1 MIRKLWKRD
10 LHRNKIITVSL
21 FIFILLS
28 ALLCASSV
36 SLFSKLASS
45 TTSFFQHSAV
55 PDFVQMHAGVFDQQE
70 IDDFVFQ
77 HKDIVEAQQ
86 TVTLQNI
93 HGSAI
98 YFNQKRN
105 SEENSVMDIAFV
117 KQNPQFDYL
126 INQEDEVVQLHPGE
140 VAVPIF
146 YQQRD
151 HLQKNDMLYI
161 QCNGTW
167 KEYRIVDFIKDVQ
180 MNASIIS
187 SKRILVHETDYNDLA
202 KYAQPEYLIEF
213 LSNDAAA
220 LEINYQSSGLPHNGT
235 TITKGLLT
243 ILNSLMDG
251 ILAIILFAISLL
263 LMGIAFLCLR
273 FTILMT
279 LEEDVKEIGVMK
291 AIGIA
296 KADIQKLYMSK
307 YIVLTCL
314 GCGCGFIASFFL
326 QSLIFKNIQL
336 YMGLGSVTIWNY
348 LLPFL
353 ASAMVGFCI
362 VGFCHLILKKMH
374 RITPLQA
381 LRNDLFHATN
391 KHFPSI
397 TLRRHG
403 KMPVSLF
410 ISLQDIIHRKRLY
423 VSVFFVMMLSS
434 FLLLVPYH
442 LQSTLQSKD
451 FVRYMGISNSDLRMD
466 VFFDETS
473 VITNANIEQSLTSDS
488 AVDTFSIYTTY
499 QLDMMNQDGEWE
511 NIQVETGDFKK
522 FPLTYINGDAPIQ
535 ENEIAISYAIANAQD
550 LHVGDQ
556 MQLQKQDEQI
566 TMKVCGIYQDITN
579 GGKSAKVNRK
589 LYGVPVLRSTM
600 NVNFKEGTDI
610 TLKQSEFTSQFTGV
624 KVTDTQEYVAQTMSG
639 LLQQVHQIVIIS
651 LMVACVITIFQISL
665 FLKMLLKKDEQET
678 TILHC
683 IGFTNEQ
690 LQMQY
695 MMRMFIVACLGIAFG
710 TLLANIGGAYIL
722 SLCLKGMGVAQLTF
736 TIQPFIAYGILPLL
750 LLSCVGIATI
760 IATRKIG
767 KLHIADLTIE

>member
-1 MIRKLWKRD
+1 MIRTLWKRD
-10 LHRNKIITVSL
+10 LRRNKIITISL

-28 ALLCASSV
+28 ALLSASSI

-45 TTSFFQHSAV
+45 TTSFFQHSKV
-55 PDFVQMHAGVFDQQE
+55 PDFVQMHAGAFDQQE
-70 IDDFVFQ
+70 IDEFVSQ
-77 HKDIVEAQQ
+77 HKDIVDAQQ

-98 YFNQKRN
+98 YFNQKQR

-126 INQEDEVVQLHPGE
+126 INQEDEVVQLQPGE

-151 HLQKNDMLYI
+151 HLQKNDMLYL

-213 LSNDAAA
+213 LSNDAAG
-220 LEINYQSSGLPHNGT
+220 LETSYQSSGLPHNGT
-235 TITKGLLT
+235 TITRSLLT

-314 GCGCGFIASFFL
+314 GCGCGYIASFFL

-336 YMGLGSVTIWNY
+336 YMGLGRVTIWNY
-348 LLPFL
+348 LLPLL
-353 ASAMVGFCI
+353 ASALVGFCI

-423 VSVFFVMMLSS
+423 ISVFFVMMLSS

-442 LQSTLQSKD
+442 LQITLQSKD

-473 VITNANIEQSLTSDS
+473 VITNADIEQSLISDR

-499 QLDMMNQDGEWE
+499 QLDMMNRDGEWE

-522 FPLTYINGDAPIQ
+522 FPLTYIEGDAPIQ
-535 ENEIAISYAIANAQD
+535 ENEIAISYAVANAQD

-579 GGKSAKVNRK
+579 GGKSAKVNRE
-589 LYGVPVLRSTM
+589 LHDLPVLRSTM

-610 TLKQSEFTSQFTGV
+610 ALKQLEFTSQFTGV

-639 LLQQVHQIVIIS
+639 LLQQVHQIVIIA

-695 MMRMFIVACLGIAFG
+695 MMRMFIVACIGIVFG

-736 TIQPFIAYGILPLL
+736 TIRPWIAYGILPLL